1 MKEISHV
8 SVRQEKEEAVKRI
21 EQYLINAAEQARWV
35 TLIMIKLA
43 PIDDKKILRNKDRD
57 GLKMISTFITLN
69 SIGFVSI
76 ELGQV
81 TW

>member
-1 MKEISHV
+1 M
-8 SVRQEKEEAVKRI
+8 RQEKEEAVKRI

-43 PIDDKKILRNKDRD
+43 PIDDKKILRNKGPD

>member
-43 PIDDKKILRNKDRD
+43 PIDDKKILGNKGRD

>member
-1 MKEISHV
+1 M
-8 SVRQEKEEAVKRI
+8 RQEKEEAVKRI

-43 PIDDKKILRNKDRD
+43 PIDDKKILRNKGRD

>member
-43 PIDDKKILRNKDRD
+43 PIDDKKMLRNKGRD

>member
-43 PIDDKKILRNKDRD
+43 PIDDKKILRNKGRD

>member
-43 PIDDKKILRNKDRD
+43 PIDDKKILRNKGRD
-57 GLKMISTFITLN
+57 GLKMISTFITL
-69 SIGFVSI
+69 IGFVSI

>member
-1 MKEISHV
+1 M
-8 SVRQEKEEAVKRI
+8 RQEKEEAVKRI

>member
-43 PIDDKKILRNKDRD
+43 LIDDKKILRNKGRD